1 MSTLLNPIKLLDN
14 IEQHWDPRTRHYG
27 MVLNPWFVF
36 PLIFSYVYFVRFAG
50 PRWMQKRDPFPI
62 TNLVRVY
69 NVAMVV
75 LNATFLYQLLR
86 ITYLPGGS
94 YSLWCQGVT
103 GRADGASAAVYQSGW
118 WYLLVRYADF
128 LDTVFFVL
136 RKKFNQVSHLH
147 VIHHVLV
154 VFNAWFWAMFAPEGQ
169 PALGLCINTFVH
181 VVMYSYYFLST
192 FGPEVRKHLWWKRY
206 LTQLQ
211 IIQFVVFIFH
221 MSIPLF
227 VDCGFPNMLAPFA
240 IAQAAFVLGMFI
252 NFYYQT
258 YIKQRKAQAA
268 AKDVAGATTSG
279 KGVTNGTT
287 HTLKR
292 D

>member
-14 IEQHWDPRTRHYG
+14 IERHWDPRTRHYG

-36 PLIFSYVYFVRFAG
+36 PLIIFYVYFVRFAG
-50 PRWMQKRDPFPI
+50 PRWMKKRDPFPI

-75 LNATFLYQLLR
+75 MNATFLYQVLR
-86 ITYLPGGS
+86 ITYLPGGT

-103 GRADGASAAVYQSGW
+103 GRAEGASAAVYQSGW

-192 FGPEVRKHLWWKRY
+192 FGPEVRKYLWWKRY

-211 IIQFVVFIFH
+211 IIQFVVFILH

-227 VDCGFPNMLAPFA
+227 VDCGFPNVLVPFA
-240 IAQAAFVLGMFI
+240 IAQAGFVLGMFI

-258 YIKQRKAQAA
+258 YIKPRKVSAA
-268 AKDVAGATTSG
+268 ASNG
-279 KGVTNGTT
+279 KEVTNGTT
-287 HTLKR
+287 HALKK

>member
-1 MSTLLNPIKLLDN
+1 MTTILNPIKLLDN
-14 IEQHWDPRTRHYG
+14 MEQHWDPRTRHYG
-27 MVLNPWFVF
+27 FILSPWFVF
-36 PLIFSYVYFVRFAG
+36 PLIIVYVYFVRFSG
-50 PRWMQKRDPFPI
+50 PRWMKNRDPFPI

-69 NVAMVV
+69 NVGMVV
-75 LNATFLYQLLR
+75 LNAIFLYQLLSL
-86 ITYLPGGS
+86 TYLPGGG

-103 GRADGASAAVYQSGW
+103 GRSDGAMAAIYASGW

-181 VVMYSYYFLST
+181 VIMYSYYFLST
-192 FGPEVRKHLWWKRY
+192 FGPEVRKYLWWKRY

-211 IIQFVVFIFH
+211 IVQFIVFIVH

-258 YIKQRKAQAA
+258 YIKPRRVADAKAA
-268 AKDVAGATTSG
+268 AVAADN
-279 KGVTNGTT
+279 KPVTNGTA
-287 HTLKR
+287 HALKR